1 VKREEGIHMSLNLKI
16 ARIKKGYKQK
26 ELAEKIGVSRYYLS
40 NLENGKKVN
49 TNIKIMQKLS
59 EILEVSVQE
68 LFFSEEE

>member
-1 VKREEGIHMSLNLKI
+1 MSLNLKI